1 MDQLTNHKL
10 KIDFLLSDNTSLD
23 LPQQTTIKPNRKRKM
38 TILCSECNQ
47 KRKRLDENHQ
57 ICQVCYKAK
66 SVYIPSGNKVIDDF
80 IKHTLISG
88 NKLAGK
94 IVFVPYDQFEN
105 VEFIAEG
112 GFSKIYKAIWV
123 DGPTTITWNE
133 KKYENYEVV
142 LKKLNNSKGITSKEL
157 NELKIFHEFSLN
169 RKIKGSYGNNV
180 SRYFG
185 ITQDL
190 VTNDIMIIMP
200 HYELGDLGLSKSAT
214 EITDDDNNK
223 ENYGIIPY
231 MAPEIFKGKKYTKE
245 SDIYSFGMIMW
256 EFMTSRRPFWNRS
269 HDAELIIEI
278 CDGLRPPIVTNAP
291 EGYIELMK
299 ECWHSDPNKRPIAAD
314 IYHRIEKMYW
324 NEQDTR
330 TKIIQSSDI
339 GPVTTNNPGA
349 IYRSR
354 PLSGMIQSAMF
365 TMSTSLR
372 SQSITAEFELSNYH
386 QKNDISFNDKRKFD
400 DTQIENSFN
409 DGDKFI
415 KKVKLIE
422 NENNDYTTQEFE
434 LDINIDSEQ
443 FIDDEILRG
452 RSYTSASD
460 IFSFSM
466 IMWELTS
473 GVPPFNNRAHDIQ
486 LSLSICKGERPEII
500 ENTPQCYVDLMKKC
514 WNEDP
519 LKRPSTV
526 HQK

>member
-57 ICQVCYKAK
+57 ICQ
-66 SVYIPSGNKVIDDF
+66 
-80 IKHTLISG
+80 
-88 NKLAGK
+88 
-94 IVFVPYDQFEN
+94 
-105 VEFIAEG
+105 
-112 GFSKIYKAIWV
+112 AIWV

-142 LKKLNNSKGITSKEL
+142 LKKLNNYKGITSKEL

-185 ITQDL
+185 ITQDP

-223 ENYGIIPY
+223 ENY
-231 MAPEIFKGKKYTKE
+231 
-245 SDIYSFGMIMW
+245 
-256 EFMTSRRPFWNRS
+256 
-269 HDAELIIEI
+269 
-278 CDGLRPPIVTNAP
+278 
-291 EGYIELMK
+291 
-299 ECWHSDPNKRPIAAD
+299 AAD
-314 IYHRIEKMYW
+314 IYDRVLKMWDNERITAEK
-324 NEQDTR
+324 

-339 GPVTTNNPGA
+339 GPVTKNNPGA

-365 TMSTSLR
+365 TMSTRSLR

-386 QKNDISFNDKRKFD
+386 QKNDISFNGNYLFKIK
-400 DTQIENSFN
+400 QIENSFN
-409 DGDKFI
+409 DEDKFI

-443 FIDDEILRG
+443 FIDDER
-452 RSYTSASD
+452 YTTLEIDFD
-460 IFSFSM
+460 I
-466 IMWELTS
+466 
-473 GVPPFNNRAHDIQ
+473 
-486 LSLSICKGERPEII
+486 
-500 ENTPQCYVDLMKKC
+500 
-514 WNEDP
+514 
-519 LKRPSTV
+519 
-526 HQK
+526 